1 MKNKILITVSD
12 NASNIKK
19 AVQDCLKWKHF
30 GCYAH
35 NINLIVKGSLEFSD
49 EVSNLLQKVR
59 GVVGHFKRNTTSYEK
74 LLAYQANNT
83 ADKTQ
88 LKLIQDVPTRWNSTF
103 YMLQRFIVLEQTVKA
118 TVALIGKDVNQ
129 LSSEEWKM
137 DHALVKVLNPFE
149 TVTKHVSGK
158 KICYCIIS
166 YPANI
171 RATRRL

>member
-1 MKNKILITVSD
+1 MGFENKILITVSD

-30 GCYAH
+30 GCYAN
-35 NINLIVKGSLEFSD
+35 NINLIVKDSLEFSD

-59 GVVGHFKRNTTSYEK
+59 GVVGHFKRSTTSYEK

-88 LKLIQDVPTRWNSTF
+88 LKLFQDVPTRWNSTF
-103 YMLQRFIVLEQTVKA
+103 YMLQRFTVLEQTVKA
-118 TVALIGKDVNQ
+118 TVALIDKDVNQ

-137 DHALVKVLNPFE
+137 AHALVKVLKP
-149 TVTKHVSGK
+149 
-158 KICYCIIS
+158 
-166 YPANI
+166 
-171 RATRRL
+171 